1 LNRLSTVTD
10 PAGATTYGYDA
21 VGNLQS
27 FTYPNGVAHTY
38 TYDTLNRLT
47 QLGAAKGSPLSSYTY
62 TLGAAG
68 NRLTVAE
75 LTGRTVNYGYDSL
88 YRLTSEAVTADPH
101 SNNFTNG
108 FTYDAVGNRKQWL
121 VNGSVS
127 NTYTY
132 DADDRLGS
140 DTYDANSNTLSDPSG
155 KSYTW
160 DFENRLT
167 QAVNPGV
174 GTTTFRYDPF
184 GRRIQKSGPLGT
196 TNYLYDGMAPGANII
211 EEVDSSGNVLA
222 RYTQDSRVDGPLSM
236 LRGGTTAYYEQ
247 DGVNSVTSL
256 TSPAGAVANSYNYDS
271 FGKLTASTGTLTN
284 PFQYTG
290 REFDS
295 ETTIY
300 FNRARYYDPSMGR
313 FFSEDP
319 IKFAGGP
326 NFYVYVR
333 NSPVSLFDP
342 SGLDALQGDIQALA
356 NIFPGSIPGPNS
368 LTIPMSCKDV
378 RIILLAQ
385 GYEDS
390 NSWGYNGPL
399 SAFWDPVYH
408 SGGWEWRTHGPGF
421 HFRMEY
427 DRPNPFKKC
436 SSGDDNCRLDQF
448 HIDPHNPLEPGQMWP
463 HVKCDFFGWC

>member
-1 LNRLSTVTD
+1 MR
-10 PAGATTYGYDA
+10 GY
-21 VGNLQS
+21 S
-27 FTYPNGVAHTY
+27 
-38 TYDTLNRLT
+38 
-47 QLGAAKGSPLSSYTY
+47 
-62 TLGAAG
+62 
-68 NRLTVAE
+68 
-75 LTGRTVNYGYDSL
+75 
-88 YRLTSEAVTADPH
+88 H
-101 SNNFTNG
+101 S
-108 FTYDAVGNRKQWL
+108 
-121 VNGSVS
+121 
-127 NTYTY
+127 
-132 DADDRLGS
+132 
-140 DTYDANSNTLSDPSG
+140 YDANGNTLSDASA
-155 KSYTW
+155 KSYSW

-167 QAVNPGV
+167 QVVNPGV
-174 GTTTFRYDPF
+174 GTTSFRYDPF

-196 TNYLYDGMAPGANII
+196 TNYLYDGMAAGANII

-222 RYTQDSRVDGPLSM
+222 RYTQDSRVDGPLAM
-236 LRGGTTAYYEQ
+236 LRGATTAYYEQ

-256 TSPAGAVANSYNYDS
+256 SSSAGAVANSYSYDS

-284 PFQYTG
+284 SFQYTG
-290 REFDS
+290 REFDQ

-326 NFYVYVR
+326 DFYVYVR
-333 NSPVSLFDP
+333 NSPVGLLDP

-356 NIFPGSIPGPNS
+356 NIFPGSIPGSNS

-378 RIILLAQ
+378 RVILLAQ
-385 GYEDS
+385 GYQDS

-399 SAFWDPVYH
+399 SAFWDPKYH
-408 SGGWEWRTHGPGF
+408 SGGWEWRTYGPGF

-436 SSGDDNCRLDQF
+436 PNESCTLDQF